1 MCLKTKTG
9 GSLVEVVRVDQ
20 LMDPFSS
27 SLVGRMHAGE
37 EMQDSELFDK
47 NELAFPS
54 GESLPICWLKA
65 NYQHQ

>member
-1 MCLKTKTG
+1 MFLKTKAD
-9 GSLVEVVRVDQ
+9 GSLVEVVRIDQ

-27 SLVGRMHAGE
+27 SLLGRMHAGE
-37 EMQDSELFDK
+37 GMQDSELFDK

-65 NYQHQ
+65 NYQHG

>member
-1 MCLKTKTG
+1 MFLKTKTD
-9 GSLVEVVRVDQ
+9 GSLVEAVRVDQ

-37 EMQDSELFDK
+37 AMQDSELFDK

>member
-1 MCLKTKTG
+1 MFLKTKTD

-20 LMDPFSS
+20 LMAPFNS

-37 EMQDSELFDK
+37 EMQDSELFNK
-47 NELAFPS
+47 NELTFPS

-65 NYQHQ
+65 NYQHR

>member
-1 MCLKTKTG
+1 MFLKTKTD

-65 NYQHQ
+65 NYQHE

>member
-1 MCLKTKTG
+1 MFLKTKTD

-20 LMDPFSS
+20 LMDPFSL
-27 SLVGRMHAGE
+27 SLLGRMHAGE

>member
-1 MCLKTKTG
+1 MFLKTKTD

-54 GESLPICWLKA
+54 GEALPICWLKA
-65 NYQHQ
+65 DYQHQ

>member
-1 MCLKTKTG
+1 MFLKTKTD

-20 LMDPFSS
+20 LMDPFSP

-47 NELAFPS
+47 NELAFLS

-65 NYQHQ
+65 NYQHG